1 MYLNLWLPHITPFH
15 TVTCLVACVEFA
27 YSGIF
32 SSLPFALPH
41 KVCPFH
47 SSTCSLHLPRP
58 LREPCSVPSFPWRT
72 RTSTKDEVGSPW
84 RFIVV
89 WHFPL
94 YLPQDVT
101 YVCTQG
107 QESFKKGKERRRGE
121 NGGRG
126 RKDQKGDKNSY
137 FCLGQSFRQ

>member
-1 MYLNLWLPHITPFH
+1 MYLNLWLPHITSFH
-15 TVTCLVACVEFA
+15 TVTLPCSLCRICVLRYFQFA
-27 YSGIF
+27 AIF
-32 SSLPFALPH
+32 PPSQSLPVSFFNMQPPPPA
-41 KVCPFH
+41 
-47 SSTCSLHLPRP
+47 CSP
-58 LREPCSVPSFPWRT
+58 REPCSVPSFPWRT
-72 RTSTKDEVGSPW
+72 RMNTKHEVGSPW
-84 RFIVV
+84 HFIVV

-107 QESFKKGKERRRGE
+107 QESFKKGKERRGE

-126 RKDQKGDKNSY
+126 GKDQKGDKNSY